1 MQFTELTLFVMIPGI
16 ALFVFKNKVNKNGE
30 VKIYIR
36 FTNNRRCSYI
46 CTNILIPIRHWDKK
60 RQRVKPSF
68 EQANAINM
76 LLERKM
82 SEMREQLMI
91 KAMNTKHITSKQ
103 AKTLGIKKGDLSF
116 FILAE
121 AYVEQLIQSDKI
133 GSADKVKSIF
143 SKFEEYLGGRSAT
156 FYDIDEAVLNN
167 YQAYLRNELN
177 NGVNTIHTNL
187 KTIRRVFSLAIEK
200 NIIGLESDPF
210 KRIKLKGEKAIRP
223 FLSEEEVRRLV
234 ELKLDEGSDL
244 ERARDVFIWTILTGG
259 MRISDVLL
267 LRKSNIDGEFI
278 VNRIK
283 KTGTPQR
290 IKMPVYAH
298 NLLQKYLSRS
308 RAGDGYVFQMIPDEV
323 AGSNSVALD
332 RAVCLATSVYN
343 KNLKKLSQMAKI
355 DKKLSS
361 HIARISFITMAVS
374 SGVDMTTVQGLA
386 GHADLEM
393 TAHYSKY
400 VDNQAFK
407 ALEKLEQQIVR
418 EKIN

>member
-1 MQFTELTLFVMIPGI
+1 MIPGI

-36 FTNNRRCSYI
+36 FTNNRKCSYV
-46 CTNILIPIRHWDKK
+46 CTNILIPIKYWDKK

-91 KAMNTKHITSKQ
+91 KAMNTRHITSKQ

-116 FILAE
+116 FALADSF
-121 AYVEQLIQSDKI
+121 VDQLIKSGKI
-133 GSADKVKSIF
+133 GTADKVKSILF
-143 SKFEEYLGGRSAT
+143 KFQKYLGGRSVT
-156 FYDIDEAVLNN
+156 FYDIDESVLTD
-167 YQAYLRNELN
+167 YQAYLRDELN
-177 NGVNTIHTNL
+177 NSVNTIHTNL
-187 KTIRRVFSLAIEK
+187 KTIRRIFSIAVEK
-200 NIIGLESDPF
+200 NIIGLENDSS
-210 KRIKLKGEKAIRP
+210 KRIKLKAEKAIRP
-223 FLSEEEVRRLV
+223 FLSEDEIRRLID
-234 ELKLDEGSDL
+234 LKLELGSEL
-244 ERARDVFIWTILTGG
+244 EKARDVFVWTIFSGG

-267 LRKSNIDGEFI
+267 LRKSNIEGDYI

-283 KTGTPQR
+283 KTGTPHR
-290 IKMPVYAH
+290 IKMPEYA
-298 NLLQKYLSRS
+298 NQLLQKYLSRIN
-308 RAGDGYVFQMIPDEV
+308 GFDGYVFQMIPDHLIE
-323 AGSNSVALD
+323 SDSEALD
-332 RAVCLATSVYN
+332 KALCLATSIYN
-343 KNLKKLSQMAKI
+343 KNLKRLSKLAKI
-355 DKKLSS
+355 DKKVSS

-374 SGVDMTTVQGLA
+374 SGVDMTTVQGIA
-386 GHADLEM
+386 GHSDLEM

-418 EKIN
+418 EKIS